1 MPATL
6 EALSQDA
13 LVLPTDQR
21 LLLARRL
28 LDSVELEPE
37 PGAEAAWQAE
47 MARRIERFDAGES
60 QSIPAG
66 EVFARLRQ
74 IAPNP

>member
-1 MPATL
+1 MIATL
-6 EALSQDA
+6 ETVAHDA
-13 LVLPTDQR
+13 LVLPPDQR

-37 PGAEAAWQAE
+37 PGAEAAWQEE
-47 MARRIERFDAGES
+47 MVRRIERHRAGETKTV
-60 QSIPAG
+60 PAG

-74 IAPNP
+74 IAPDR